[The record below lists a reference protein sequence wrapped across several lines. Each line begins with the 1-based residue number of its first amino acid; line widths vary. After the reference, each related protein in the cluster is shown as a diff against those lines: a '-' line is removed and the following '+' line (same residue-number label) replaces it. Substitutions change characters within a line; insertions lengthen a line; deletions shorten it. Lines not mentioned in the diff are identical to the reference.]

1 MNQRHD
7 FVAHRHASVSTK
19 ARGAESSNVPTEPK
33 PKAPPAPGPA
43 PDLVPIDP
51 TCLSRSIQARR
62 KIRSV
67 IPLSRHSGRDD

>member
-19 ARGAESSNVPTEPK
+19 ARGDESSNVPTEPK

-51 TCLSRSIQARR
+51 Q
-62 KIRSV
+62 V
-67 IPLSRHSGRDD
+67 PQPLDPSEEKNPFGDPVKPPPGP